1 MGGGN
6 GRAVPLRGLRRSAGG
21 QADDERALFAD
32 ELSFVG
38 SSLAGG
44 RKFLHEISGCSSERP
59 RSHALDRHARWYA
72 SGHSGGGRGRRRSSV
87 DVGADQCPNRRLSHG
102 TAPAKKCLESVGLQQ
117 HSLTATQPSR
127 TIADL

>member
-1 MGGGN
+1 MGGDN

-44 RKFLHEISGCSSERP
+44 RKFLPRDLWVFQRAAAISRIGQAREVVRFWPQWRWSRP
-59 RSHALDRHARWYA
+59 APFV
-72 SGHSGGGRGRRRSSV
+72 GRRGCRPMSKSTTQPRY
-87 DVGADQCPNRRLSHG
+87 GPG
-102 TAPAKKCLESVGLQQ
+102 KCLESVGLQQ